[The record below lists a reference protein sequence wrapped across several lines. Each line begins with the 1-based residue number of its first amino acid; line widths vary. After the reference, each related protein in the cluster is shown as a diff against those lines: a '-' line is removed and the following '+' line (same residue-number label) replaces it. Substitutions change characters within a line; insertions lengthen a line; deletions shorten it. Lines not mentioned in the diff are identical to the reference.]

1 MTDTVELPDFS
12 HLRVAVVG
20 DLIADHYLYAAPRR
34 LSREA
39 PVMVLSWE
47 REEVGAG
54 GGANVAR
61 NLRALGAQVRV
72 VGIVGD
78 DDSGR
83 EVTTLLRQQGVEVG
97 GVTALP
103 GWRTP
108 TKTRILAAEPRRS
121 LQQVL
126 RIDREPAALVS
137 EEVQHDVARRL
148 VSIGD
153 EVDAVLVAD
162 YEYGM
167 VGDPVGHAVQELA
180 RRGKVVVLDPRSITP
195 SFRGVT
201 ALTPN
206 LSELARFSGVGN
218 EGFDPSAPEGAS
230 EPDRLPHAAAD
241 LIARTE
247 CRYLL
252 LTLGNRGMQ
261 LFGRGL
267 PAAGVRV
274 AASGQDE
281 VTDVCG
287 AGDTAA
293 SVFALALA
301 SGCDPVQ
308 SMVMANAASGVVVL
322 EHGAAVCTTSELR
335 AALSRAPVPAQG
347 WDEVQPAARMG
358 GGEPRLGA
366 QAAPGSPRGEA
377 GPQRAE
383 SGALLRD
390 ERPAASAGRPDR
402 R

>member
-1 MTDTVELPDFS
+1 MSDTVELPDFS
-12 HLRVAVVG
+12 RLRVAVVG

-47 REEVGAG
+47 RDEVAAG

-61 NLRALGAQVRV
+61 NLHALGAEVSV
-72 VGIVGD
+72 VGIVGED
-78 DDSGR
+78 DYGER
-83 EVTTLLRQQGVEVG
+83 VVELLREQGIDVG
-97 GVTALP
+97 GVTPLA

-126 RIDREPAALVS
+126 RIDREPRTLIGEAVQTEAA
-137 EEVQHDVARRL
+137 QRL
-148 VSIGD
+148 LAMAD
-153 EVDAVLVAD
+153 EIDAILVAD

-167 VGDPVGHAVQELA
+167 VGDPLGHAVRQLSE
-180 RRGKVVVLDPRSITP
+180 RGKVVVLDPRRLIP
-195 SFRGVT
+195 SFSGVT

-206 LSELARFSGVGN
+206 LSELARFSGLGSDA
-218 EGFDPSAPEGAS
+218 FDPSAPENAS
-230 EPDRLPHAAAD
+230 GLESMHQAAAD
-241 LIARTE
+241 LIARTN

-261 LFGRGL
+261 LFGREL
-267 PAAGVRV
+267 PPSGIPV

-301 SGCDPVQ
+301 SGSDPVQ
-308 SMVMANAASGVVVL
+308 GMVMANAASGVVVL
-322 EHGAAVCTTSELR
+322 EHGAAVCTASDLR
-335 AALSRAPVPAQG
+335 AALLNAPVPREPWPVVG
-347 WDEVQPAARMG
+347 SEVIPVPRRGKTAGEERFTRSSDTAPRSARSG
-358 GGEPRLGA
+358 LTPR
-366 QAAPGSPRGEA
+366 S
-377 GPQRAE
+377 
-383 SGALLRD
+383 
-390 ERPAASAGRPDR
+390 
-402 R
+402 

>member
-1 MTDTVELPDFS
+1 MSDTVELPDFS
-12 HLRVAVVG
+12 RLRVAVVG

-47 REEVGAG
+47 RDEVAAG

-61 NLRALGAQVRV
+61 NLHALGAEVSV
-72 VGIVGD
+72 VGIVGED
-78 DDSGR
+78 DYGER
-83 EVTTLLRQQGVEVG
+83 VVELLREQGIDVG
-97 GVTALP
+97 GVTPLA

-126 RIDREPAALVS
+126 RIDREPRTLIGEAVQTEAA
-137 EEVQHDVARRL
+137 QRL
-148 VSIGD
+148 LAMAD
-153 EVDAVLVAD
+153 EIDAILVAD

-167 VGDPVGHAVQELA
+167 VGDPLGHAVQQLSE
-180 RRGKVVVLDPRSITP
+180 RGKVVVLDPRRLIP
-195 SFRGVT
+195 SFSGVT

-206 LSELARFSGVGN
+206 LSELARFSGLGSDA
-218 EGFDPSAPEGAS
+218 FDPSAPENAS
-230 EPDRLPHAAAD
+230 GLESMHQAAAD
-241 LIARTE
+241 LIARTN

-261 LFGRGL
+261 LFGREL
-267 PAAGVRV
+267 PPSGIPV

-301 SGCDPVQ
+301 SGSDPVQ
-308 SMVMANAASGVVVL
+308 GMVMANAASGVVVL
-322 EHGAAVCTTSELR
+322 EHGAAVCTASDLR
-335 AALSRAPVPAQG
+335 AALLNAPVPREPWPVVG
-347 WDEVQPAARMG
+347 SEVIPVPRRGKTAGEERFTRSSDTAPRSARSG
-358 GGEPRLGA
+358 LTPR
-366 QAAPGSPRGEA
+366 S
-377 GPQRAE
+377 
-383 SGALLRD
+383 
-390 ERPAASAGRPDR
+390 
-402 R
+402 